1 MEIIMKMNPF
11 NDSTYIASSTL
22 KVVASELLDVSKDLE
37 NNQNKSI
44 AEIINEKEEDQESQE
59 SQ

>member
-1 MEIIMKMNPF
+1 MKMNPF